1 MAEFRLGGS
10 RWGVCGWVG
19 VYGVGGRVGDDGVM
33 VGCFFL
39 QAALGP
45 QHARQSA

>member
-1 MAEFRLGGS
+1 
-10 RWGVCGWVG
+10 

-33 VGCFFL
+33 VGCCFFS